1 MSERMVRV
9 LSVGLCAVGIASGVL
24 TMALYAFALYLA
36 NTVYGIPSR
45 GPWYLDDLLL
55 SPFGFPY
62 YLANFLWAGG
72 VVAFAGAVTARALS
86 VLRGMIYEP
95 DNRL

>member
-9 LSVGLCAVGIASGVL
+9 FSVGLCAVGIASGVL

-36 NTVYGIPSR
+36 NAVYGIPSR
-45 GPWYLDDLLL
+45 GLWHLDDLLL

-62 YLANFLWAGG
+62 FLANILWMGV

-86 VLRGMIYEP
+86 VLRG
-95 DNRL
+95 